1 MEDKPDASRVEG
13 GDPTAEKARVLA
25 TDDRPD
31 AFGLIERALGEAYDC
46 KFATRADAALELLER
61 QRFQLALCGIQGP
74 NDSGLELVEEIA
86 RAYPD
91 TGIVIVAAV
100 DDLGVIEH
108 AFRLGACGYLS
119 KPLWSGQLL
128 ITVANA
134 LRQQQLKVAAR
145 EIAECLA
152 SAIEMHDPE
161 TRQHLAGVASIA
173 GLLGAELGFGP
184 DRVALLR
191 AATPMHDVGTVAIP
205 GGVLYKHDRLT
216 ESERERMKSHTTV
229 GHEILTDSESTLLKM
244 AATIALTHH
253 ERVDGSGYPG
263 GLRGEEIA
271 IEGRIV
277 AVADAFDAL
286 LCDKHYRPAF
296 TVEEA
301 IELILQ
307 ERGARFDP
315 EVVDALV
322 ENLDEALELRG
333 RAPLEQL
340 RRQLGEQSHG

>member
-13 GDPTAEKARVLA
+13 GDSTVEKAQVLA
-25 TDDRPD
+25 ADDRPD
-31 AFGLIERALGEAYDC
+31 AFGLIERAIGETYDC
-46 KFATRADAALELLER
+46 KFATCADAALELLER
-61 QRFQLALCGIQGP
+61 QRFQLALCGIQSP
-74 NDSGLELVEEIA
+74 NESGLVLVEEIA

-91 TGIVIVAAV
+91 TGIVVVAAV
-100 DDLGVIEH
+100 DDLRVIEH

-152 SAIEMHDPE
+152 SAIEMHDPG
-161 TRQHLAGVASIA
+161 TRQHLTGVASIA
-173 GLLGAELGFGP
+173 GLLGSELGFDP
-184 DRVALLR
+184 DRVVLLR

-205 GGVLYKHDRLT
+205 DGVLFKQDRLT

-229 GHEILTDSESTLLKM
+229 GHEILVDSESRLLKM
-244 AATIALTHH
+244 AAKIALTHH
-253 ERVDGSGYPG
+253 ERFDGSGYPQ
-263 GLRGEEIA
+263 GLREGEIP

-277 AVADAFDAL
+277 AVVDAFDAL

-307 ERGARFDP
+307 ERGTRFDP
-315 EVVDALV
+315 KVVDTLV
-322 ENLDEALELRG
+322 ENLDEALALRG
-333 RAPLEQL
+333 RAPHEQL
-340 RRQLGEQSHG
+340 RRQLDEQPHG